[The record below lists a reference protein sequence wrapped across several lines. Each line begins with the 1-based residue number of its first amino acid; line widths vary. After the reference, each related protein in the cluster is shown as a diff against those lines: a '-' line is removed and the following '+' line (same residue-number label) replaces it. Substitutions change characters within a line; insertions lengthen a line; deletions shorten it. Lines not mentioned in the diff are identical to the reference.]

1 MTLNSGY
8 SYRERV
14 RPQAAGLSVLD
25 YYARFYPHSD
35 HATWAA
41 RLAAGEVELNGHP
54 AAGSESLRPGDRLTW
69 HRPPW
74 AEEAVPLHFG
84 VLYQDAQLLAVHKP
98 SGLPTLPA
106 GGFLD
111 HTLLALLRERWPTAT
126 PLHRL
131 GRGTSGLVLCSLTR
145 AAGSRLTA
153 DWRGGR
159 VAKRYRALSAGVAA
173 QDEYDITAP
182 IGLVEHPRLGQIYAA
197 TPAGKLS
204 RSRARV
210 LERRAE
216 STLLSVDI
224 ETGRPHQIRIHLA
237 SVGLPLCGDPLY
249 LPGGVARSDALPG
262 DLGYWLHAEQLEFW
276 HPLSGERL
284 SLCAPVPAELQ
295 AGFGL
300 PAPNSSG

>member
-1 MTLNSGY
+1 MTLNNGY

-14 RPQAAGLSVLD
+14 RPQAAGLSVLE

-35 HATWAA
+35 RAVWEA
-41 RLAAGEVELNGHP
+41 RLAAGEVELNGGR
-54 AAGSESLRPGDRLTW
+54 ASGGESLRPGDRLTW

-74 AEEAVPLHFG
+74 AEEVVPLHFS
-84 VLYQDAQLLAVHKP
+84 VIHEDAHLLAVHKP

-111 HTLLALLRERWPTAT
+111 HTLLALLRRQWPTAT

-145 AAGSRLTA
+145 EAGATLSA
-153 DWRGGR
+153 DWREGR

-182 IGLVEHPRLGQIYAA
+182 IGPVDHPRLGQIYAA
-197 TPAGKLS
+197 SPAGKPS

-210 LERRAE
+210 LERRAG
-216 STLLSVDI
+216 STLLQVDI

-237 SVGLPLCGDPLY
+237 SVGLPLLGDPLY
-249 LPGGVARSDALPG
+249 LPGGGARPDALPG
-262 DLGYWLHAEQLEFW
+262 DLGYRLHAQQLEFW
-276 HPLSGERL
+276 HPLSGERFCL
-284 SLCAPVPAELQ
+284 SAPVPPELQ
-295 AGFGL
+295 PG
-300 PAPNSSG
+300 SGRPTAD

>member
-1 MTLNSGY
+1 MSAGAALNSGY

-35 HATWAA
+35 RQTWGA

-54 AAGSESLRPGDRLTW
+54 AAGSESLRPGDRLAW

-74 AEEAVPLHFG
+74 AEEAVPLHFS
-84 VLYQDAQLLAVHKP
+84 VLYEDAHILAVHKP

-111 HTLLALLRERWPTAT
+111 HTLLALLRRQWPAAT

-131 GRGTSGLVLCSLTR
+131 GRGTSGLVLCSLTP

-153 DWRGGR
+153 DWREGR
-159 VAKRYRALSAGVAA
+159 IHKRYRALSVGVAA
-173 QDEYDITAP
+173 QEKYDITAP
-182 IGLVEHPRLGQIYAA
+182 IGLVDHPRLGQIYAA
-197 TPAGKLS
+197 TPAGKPS
-204 RSRARV
+204 RSRAQV
-210 LERRAE
+210 LERRGG
-216 STLLSVDI
+216 STLFQVDI

-237 SVGLPLCGDPLY
+237 SAGLPLLGDPLY
-249 LPGGVARSDALPG
+249 LPGGQARPDALPG
-262 DLGYWLHAEQLEFW
+262 DLGYLLHAERLEFR
-276 HPLSGERL
+276 HPAGGEHL
-284 SLCAPVPAELQ
+284 SLSAPVPPELRS
-295 AGFGL
+295 GFS
-300 PAPNSSG
+300 SSG

>member
-1 MTLNSGY
+1 MSAAPALNSGY

-25 YYARFYPHSD
+25 YYAHFYPHSD
-35 HATWAA
+35 RATWAA
-41 RLAAGEVELNGHP
+41 RLAAGEIELNGQP
-54 AAGSESLRPGDRLTW
+54 AGGDERLRQGDRLTW

-74 AEEAVPLHFG
+74 QEEAVPLHYDL
-84 VLYQDAQLLAVHKP
+84 LYADAALLAVGKP

-111 HTLLALLRERWPTAT
+111 HTLLALLRRDFPAAT

-145 AAGSRLTA
+145 EAGAKLTA
-153 DWRGGR
+153 DWREGR
-159 VAKRYRALSAGVAA
+159 VHKRYRALAAGRAA
-173 QDEYDITAP
+173 RGSYDITAP

-197 TPAGKLS
+197 APDGKPS

-210 LERRAE
+210 LERRE
-216 STLLSVDI
+216 SSTLLEVDI

-237 SVGLPLCGDPLY
+237 SVGLPLLGDPLY
-249 LPGGVARSDALPG
+249 LPGGQAQPDALPG
-262 DLGYWLHAEQLEFW
+262 DLGYRLHAEQLTFQ
-276 HPLSGERL
+276 HPVSGAP
-284 SLCAPVPAELQ
+284 LCLRAPVPPELR
-295 AGFGL
+295 AGF
-300 PAPNSSG
+300 SSCG